1 MHSRRR
7 FALETVFS
15 LQYRCSQSGTSYLHT
30 VVVVQ
35 RNGSWYKARCGSRQL
50 RPLPLLA
57 AHSFRLARST
67 ANYRA
72 AEPASSNSGC
82 VECGQSAATISRWT
96 LPQGPHGNRRTLRR
110 LERRP
115 AGPIAPCERRLRV
128 PRPPTLESCLIVR
141 SAGGWPADRTAFADR
156 MPTGSARL
164 SSSARTAR
172 SSVVRV
178 DRPAIHP
185 HHNHVAAPPLSANS
199 ADRVGPM
206 PFPARRHRLRV
217 FY

>member
-15 LQYRCSQSGTSYLHT
+15 LQYRCPQSGTSYLHT
-30 VVVVQ
+30 AVAEL
-35 RNGSWYKARCGSRQL
+35 RNGSWYKARGGSRQL
-50 RPLPLLA
+50 RSLPLWA

-82 VECGQSAATISRWT
+82 VECGQSAATMSRGT
-96 LPQGPHGNRRTLRR
+96 LPP
-110 LERRP
+110 RP
-115 AGPIAPCERRLRV
+115 ARQQAHPSPSRTASDWSNRSRERRLRG
-128 PRPPTLESCLIVR
+128 PRPPTPESCLIVR

>member
-1 MHSRRR
+1 MDRGTRHGAGAGSSAPCRCGQRTPSALPAAPATIAPPNR
-7 FALETVFS
+7 PVRAQDALSAGSPQRPYRAGRYPKVRTATGAPFAVSNGVRLAQS
-15 LQYRCSQSGTSYLHT
+15 LPMSGD
-30 VVVVQ
+30 
-35 RNGSWYKARCGSRQL
+35 CGSRVL
-50 RPLPLLA
+50 RRW
-57 AHSFRLARST
+57 SR
-67 ANYRA
+67 
-72 AEPASSNSGC
+72 ASS
-82 VECGQSAATISRWT
+82 CGPRVAG
-96 LPQGPHGNRRTLRR
+96 LRTAL
-110 LERRP
+110 
-115 AGPIAPCERRLRV
+115 RLRIG
-128 PRPPTLESCLIVR
+128 C
-141 SAGGWPADRTAFADR
+141 
-156 MPTGSARL
+156 PTGSARL

>member
-1 MHSRRR
+1 MDR
-7 FALETVFS
+7 
-15 LQYRCSQSGTSYLHT
+15 GTRHGAGA
-30 VVVVQ
+30 
-35 RNGSWYKARCGSRQL
+35 GSSAPCRCGQRTPSALPAAPRTIAPPN
-50 RPLPLLA
+50 RPVRTQDALSAGSPQ
-57 AHSFRLARST
+57 RP
-67 ANYRA
+67 YRA
-72 AEPASSNSGC
+72 G
-82 VECGQSAATISRWT
+82 RY
-96 LPQGPHGNRRTLRR
+96 PQGPHGNKRTLRR
-110 LERRP
+110 LERRLT
-115 AGPIAPCERRLRV
+115 GPIAPVSGDCGARVLRRRSRASSCGPRVAGLRTALRLRIG
-128 PRPPTLESCLIVR
+128 C
-141 SAGGWPADRTAFADR
+141 
-156 MPTGSARL
+156 PTGSARL